1 MKNPIPHV
9 ALFATWTKREELEE
23 FAQSCDN
30 PAQALQMLYLALNYC
45 HHLVEHS
52 LDCAH
57 HAKLEEEES

>member
-9 ALFATWTKREELEE
+9 ALFATYTSTRQLEEL
-23 FAQSCDN
+23 ARAYDN
-30 PAQALQMLYLALNYC
+30 PAQALQMLYFTLNYC
-45 HHLVEHS
+45 HHLVEHR